1 MAHAQGVSAVRGA
14 RELRVKE
21 SDRIRAIVENLR
33 RMGAKVEE
41 YEDGFSIEGGTPL
54 RGALIKTYGDHRIAM
69 GFTIAGLTAEGET
82 QIDDPECVAVSY
94 PTFFQDLE
102 RLTC

>member
-1 MAHAQGVSAVRGA
+1 VFLPSVE
-14 RELRVKE
+14 RESFRVKE
-21 SDRIRAIVENLR
+21 SDRIKAIVENLR

-69 GFTIAGLTAEGET
+69 GFTIAGLAAEGET

-94 PTFFQDLE
+94 PNFFQDIE